1 MSARK
6 PPSYVPTLTEVV
18 APAAPPAQAPA
29 DATTLLS
36 EEQLVHRVMRR
47 VERDLDAR
55 LREAIAAVVLEQT
68 RLLGP
73 MLRDEIAHVLR
84 EAVAEA
90 VAEERAGA
98 PLR

>member
-1 MSARK
+1 VTQK
-6 PPSYVPTLTEVV
+6 LPPSYVPTLTEVV
-18 APAAPPAQAPA
+18 QPAPGTRES
-29 DATTLLS
+29 DVTSMLS

-73 MLRDEIAHVLR
+73 MLRDEISHALR

>member
-18 APAAPPAQAPA
+18 APATPTQPAS
-29 DATTLLS
+29 DATSLLS

-73 MLRDEIAHVLR
+73 MLRDEISHVLR

>member
-18 APAAPPAQAPA
+18 APAAPAQPPT